1 MQALSNSRFT
11 RPSEPERLGTKAQ
24 SRVTAIIVLSLLLV
38 PMRMDPYRVPLKPAT
53 LELTQVSPHLG
64 GTIPGQFKFNTSAFA
79 AEKKP

>member
-1 MQALSNSRFT
+1 
-11 RPSEPERLGTKAQ
+11 
-24 SRVTAIIVLSLLLV
+24 
-38 PMRMDPYRVPLKPAT
+38 MDPYRVPLKPAT